1 MQQLELIVDD
11 LKKRIELNVL
21 DIIVKSLVKLR
32 LNLYNQNDLILKN
45 QDVITSELAIYW
57 RTNFEIETFVP
68 IFRIESINNELYLT
82 IR

>member
-11 LKKRIELNVL
+11 LKKRIKLNVL
-21 DIIVKSLVKLR
+21 DIIVKSLVKLC